1 MSKDTTPTQKYRW
14 LEAEHTDLEFW
25 GIRSPLPLPAEKVE
39 EINPKGD
46 FPFATLLEGIRRLRA
61 DGTEWT
67 EEWGAVKEF
76 MERGEPL
83 NSALETG
90 DLKGA
95 LDQLDGMEALRPG
108 TAYCSFN
115 RAFILRTLGDA
126 KGAMAALVEATH
138 RAPGIEYVWMGR
150 GNQHAERGEKKEAA
164 FCFRKALALLPRH
177 QQALEGL
184 SKLGELAKF
193 TLHHPDG
200 SSRDQYFTPEEFDRF
215 VEENAARVKPGH
227 PQLRSLLKQ
236 FREKNDG
243 RHALVVLD
251 RMLEI
256 PQPDASLLRVWRADA
271 LRLDKRIPE
280 ARASLETL
288 LEENPADAE
297 AHYTRAFCDFD
308 EGLTDEGWEGI
319 RLATELDPNHQKA
332 VQVLFQIGP
341 DNKNP
346 QLIGEICE
354 WAEEYNS
361 WRGYWWASMH
371 CAARR
376 DNEDALRW
384 AEAAYRLAPQEREA
398 LFAYAN
404 CLNNMNEGEYTAAL
418 IHPKL
423 PEIKGDF
430 ILKYIFAG
438 AMTKLGLP
446 QEAIRVL
453 RELLTE
459 ESELTLEWRG
469 QAQHFLD
476 ELEGLRAL
484 AEVDPELHP
493 HTEVLRRGIWIGS
506 DMGPETD
513 FIHAGMSIPVERP
526 LQMAPAPGF
535 TGSTGSIAVY
545 LHGTSTELEPLSL
558 GWFRAHEIDYSE
570 QEPPMMTL
578 HVTDKG
584 KLEASA
590 KQGSR
595 RLPVTWSLYRVPSM
609 ETEGATG

>member
-1 MSKDTTPTQKYRW
+1 MSKDTTPTHKYRW
-14 LEAEHTDLEFW
+14 LEAEHTDLDFW
-25 GIRSPLPLPAEKVE
+25 GIQSPLPWPAEKE
-39 EINPKGD
+39 EAIDPKRE
-46 FPFATLLEGIRRLRA
+46 FPFAALFEGIRRLRA

-67 EEWGAVKEF
+67 KEWGAVKEF

-95 LDQLDGMEALRPG
+95 LLQLDEMEALRPG
-108 TAYCSFN
+108 TAYGSFN

-126 KGAMAALVEATH
+126 KGAMAAAVEATH

-150 GNQHAERGEKKEAA
+150 GNQHAERGEKKEAI
-164 FCFRKALALLPRH
+164 FCFRKALALLPNH
-177 QQALEGL
+177 MQAVEGL
-184 SKLGELAKF
+184 SQLGELAKF

-200 SSRDQYFTPEEFDRF
+200 SSSDQYFTPEEFDRF
-215 VEENAARVKPGH
+215 VEENAARSKPDS

-236 FREKNDG
+236 FREKSDG

-251 RMLEI
+251 RMLEV
-256 PQPDASLLRVWRADA
+256 PQPDTRLLRAWKADA

-280 ARASLETL
+280 ARALLETL
-288 LEENPADAE
+288 LEEDPFDAE
-297 AHYTRAFCDFD
+297 AIYTLAWCDFD
-308 EGLTDEGWEGI
+308 EGQTEEGWNGI
-319 RLATELDPNHQKA
+319 YQASELDPNHQQA
-332 VQVLFQIGP
+332 VQLRFQIGP

-346 QLIGEICE
+346 QLIEEICE
-354 WAEEYNS
+354 WAEEINS
-361 WRGYWWASMH
+361 WRGYWWASMQ
-371 CAARR
+371 CSTRR
-376 DNEDALRW
+376 DNEGALRW
-384 AEAAYRLAPQEREA
+384 AEAAYRIAPEEREA

-430 ILKYIFAG
+430 ILKIIFAG
-438 AMTKLGLP
+438 AMKKLGLP

-453 RELLTE
+453 REVLTE

-469 QAQHFLD
+469 NAQLFLD
-476 ELEGLRAL
+476 ELEGLRAQ

-493 HTEVLRRGIWIGS
+493 HTGVLRRGIWIGS
-506 DMGPETD
+506 DKGPETD
-513 FIHAGMSIPVERP
+513 FIHAGMPVPEQRP
-526 LQMAPAPGF
+526 LRMAPPPGF
-535 TGSTGSIAVY
+535 AGSTGSIAVY
-545 LHGTSTELEPLSL
+545 LHGTTAELEPLSL

-570 QEPPMMTL
+570 TEPPMMTL

-590 KQGSR
+590 KQGAR

-609 ETEGATG
+609 ETESAPG